1 MQKTTTAVALFLFF
15 HVICLAQSLP
25 KPVAPAFPQDTV
37 PAEITLQG
45 NDDSMQ
51 LVANLRP
58 LRQIAG
64 APAAF
69 YTYFWEMGDGTF
81 SFSKNPVP
89 QYKDTGTY
97 QVRLYATNNYDD
109 GKAPPTS
116 PRPIKVKKPV
126 KNSTW
131 ASHFFHGAGNIE
143 MKINRNPKPGED
155 FMALIGYRNLSGDV
169 GSGSLV
175 LFFNEKQFGHDG
187 FHMTEKRSYH
197 GEDSSSLQTLLAALN
212 PPDDN
217 MNIALAR
224 GPHAAAAA
232 PFGEAAKAMIQ
243 SMQSTYNGHT
253 VLHYSNAAPD
263 KEQFLFLNM
272 HTLPEM
278 IQDTNATVT
287 MTAMLVPDNPA
298 MQPEMY
304 QLEMAIVASHDPN
317 RLQLKRHR
325 INYRFMGKKKE
336 LTYKVQFQ
344 NTGKGPAKKV
354 AIGIAVPRQL
364 NTETIKLLE
373 ISPACISCDSAYQ
386 QQSCIDT
393 VRTRDSVYFVFRN
406 IYLPGLQQE
415 GVMDPDSTKGFVR
428 YSVLFKKKPRKIPF
442 SSRAA
447 IIFDKN
453 EPIYTNRATARFIK
467 GISPTIIAGY
477 NFTPNSRDYT
487 LKGPLQVGV
496 ALAPFA
502 PDRPYFQ
509 AEAYAGLQEKE
520 ISREQLTRD
529 KRDTMYNGQGY
540 LISGRGQQTTLTR
553 NTLQIVPL
561 HFRYNISKWIG
572 IGAGALAQ
580 VDVSTQT
587 STVSNIYLS
596 DFQQPDV
603 PLHTFRNTVKEE
615 TKWFTGW
622 NAAPFVDLQIG
633 KVKTGPAIGLRYLRQ
648 LAGNT
653 PNRFFVYASY
663 KL

>member
-1 MQKTTTAVALFLFF
+1 MHKTTTVAAFILLCHIICQAQTVQKAV
-15 HVICLAQSLP
+15 Q
-25 KPVAPAFPQDTV
+25 PAFPQDTV
-37 PAEITLQG
+37 PAGITIQGSEDSLQLAA
-45 NDDSMQ
+45 D
-51 LVANLRP
+51 LRP

-81 SFSKNPVP
+81 SFSKNPVL

-109 GKAPPTS
+109 GKAPPTR
-116 PRPIKVKKPV
+116 PRPIKIKKPV

-131 ASHFFHGAGNIE
+131 ASHFFRGNGNIE
-143 MKINRNPKPGED
+143 MKINRNPKPGEN
-155 FMALIGYRNLSGDV
+155 FVALIGYRNVSGDM
-169 GSGSLV
+169 GSGSLI
-175 LFFNEKQFGHDG
+175 LFYNEKQFGRDG
-187 FHMTEKRSYH
+187 FQLAAKRSYH
-197 GEDSSSLQTLLAALN
+197 GEDSSSMQTLLAGLYM
-212 PPDDN
+212 PDNN
-217 MNIALAR
+217 MQTAIAR
-224 GPHAAAAA
+224 GPMTAAATAN
-232 PFGEAAKAMIQ
+232 EAARAMLQ
-243 SMQSTYNGHT
+243 SMQSTYSGHT
-253 VLHYSNAAPD
+253 VLHYNNAATGS
-263 KEQFLFLNM
+263 EQFLFLDM

-287 MTAMLVPDNPA
+287 MTAMMVPDNPA

-304 QLEMAIVASHDPN
+304 ALEMAVVASHDPN

-373 ISPACISCDSAYQ
+373 VSPACIACDSAYQ

-415 GVMDPDSTKGFVR
+415 GITDEDSTKGFVR
-428 YSVLFKKKPRKIPF
+428 YSVLFKKKPKKIPF
-442 SSRAA
+442 SSSAA

-467 GISPTIIAGY
+467 GISPAIIAGY
-477 NFTPNSRDYT
+477 NFSPNRDGYT
-487 LKGPLQVGV
+487 LRGPLQLGV

-502 PDRPYFQ
+502 PDRPFFQ
-509 AEAYAGLQEKE
+509 AEAYAGILEKE
-520 ISREQLTRD
+520 TGNEVLSRD
-529 KRDTMYNGQGY
+529 KRDTTIDGQAY
-540 LISGRGQQTTLTR
+540 LIAGRGLQTTITR
-553 NTLQIVPL
+553 NSLQVVPL
-561 HFRYNISKWIG
+561 HFRYNITKWMAAG
-572 IGAGALAQ
+572 IGALAQ
-580 VDVSTQT
+580 VNISSRT
-587 STVSNIYLS
+587 TVQSNMYLS
-596 DFQQPDV
+596 NFQAPATI
-603 PLHTFRNTVKEE
+603 LKTVGNKLEE
-615 TKWFTGW
+615 DIKWFGSF
-622 NAAPFVDLQIG
+622 NAAPFADLQLG
-633 KVKTGPAIGLRYLRQ
+633 RVKTGPAVGIRYLRQ
-648 LAGNT
+648 LSGET
-653 PNRFFVYASY
+653 RDRFFVYATY